1 MIKQAVAQDDMR
13 TKRQYKRI
21 LCTLCILFLLSGSAA
36 FAETEVVV
44 YVNGT
49 KIVSDTP
56 AMILSERTML
66 PFRSIL
72 NALGVSNESITWN
85 AGSRSI
91 EIRHDG
97 TYIFLMIGST
107 FALVNDIP
115 STLDAP
121 PCIRDDRT
129 LVPVRFIAESLK
141 AEVAWDAE
149 TKTVYITR

>member
-1 MIKQAVAQDDMR
+1 MR

-91 EIRHDG
+91 EIRHNDN
-97 TYIFLMIGST
+97 YIFLLIGSD
-107 FALVNDIP
+107 FALANNMPI
-115 STLDAP
+115 TLDVAP
-121 PCIRDDRT
+121 LIRDGR
-129 LVPVRFIAESLK
+129 
-141 AEVAWDAE
+141 
-149 TKTVYITR
+149 